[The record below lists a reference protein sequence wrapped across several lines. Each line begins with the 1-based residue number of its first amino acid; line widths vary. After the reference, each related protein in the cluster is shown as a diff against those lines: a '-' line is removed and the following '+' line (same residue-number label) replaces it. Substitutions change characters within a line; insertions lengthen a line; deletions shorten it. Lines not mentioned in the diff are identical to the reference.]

1 MGFIT
6 LELAATVRL
15 ANAQRPMAS
24 ATARALITQVQVAL
38 ASKDTAGAEKETQTD
53 YRLSLFAL
61 GKLLITALG
70 GTPFNVRS
78 TPDRD
83 ERDLLQSREVIVL
96 IRPALRG
103 CNLLDRG
110 PRRQHGTKILAIH
123 LVKNRLLREII

>member
-6 LELAATVRL
+6 FELAATVRL
-15 ANAQRPMAS
+15 ANAQRPTAS

-53 YRLSLFAL
+53 YRLSLFAP
-61 GKLLITALG
+61 GKLLVAAIS
-70 GTPFNVRS
+70 GTPSTVRS
-78 TPDRD
+78 IPDRN

-110 PRRQHGTKILAIH
+110 PRRQRGTKILAIH
-123 LVKNRLLREII
+123 LVKNRQVRDII

>member
-6 LELAATVRL
+6 FELAATVRL
-15 ANAQRPMAS
+15 ANAQRPTAS

-61 GKLLITALG
+61 GKLLVAAIG
-70 GTPFNVRS
+70 GTPSTVRS
-78 TPDRD
+78 IPDRN

-110 PRRQHGTKILAIH
+110 PRRQRGTKILAIH
-123 LVKNRLLREII
+123 LVKNRQVRDII

>member
-6 LELAATVRL
+6 FELAATVRL
-15 ANAQRPMAS
+15 ANAQRPTAS

-61 GKLLITALG
+61 GKLLVAAIG
-70 GTPFNVRS
+70 GTPSTVRS
-78 TPDRD
+78 IPDRD

-110 PRRQHGTKILAIH
+110 PRRQRGTKILAIH
-123 LVKNRLLREII
+123 LVKNRQVRDII

>member
-6 LELAATVRL
+6 FEPAATVRL
-15 ANAQRPMAS
+15 ANAQRPTAR

-38 ASKDTAGAEKETQTD
+38 ASNDTAGAEKETQTD
-53 YRLSLFAL
+53 DRLSSSHS
-61 GKLLITALG
+61 GNSSSRPMVGCPST
-70 GTPFNVRS
+70 VRS
-78 TPDRD
+78 TPDRN

-123 LVKNRLLREII
+123 LVKNRQVRDII